1 MGLRAKFNLVILAAF
16 AVGFLIAAVVLNR
29 VANDTA
35 RDQVLQN
42 ARIMMTAADAFR
54 NYTANDLVRLLP
66 SERDGKFVA
75 ETVPAYGAQT
85 TFKQLQD
92 AFSGFSYREAALNPT
107 NPANRARDLGGR
119 SHQSFPRE
127 RGSAGAR
134 DRARYADGTIAPH
147 GPAAFGA
154 DGGMPDLSQRA
165 VRRAAGLDAH
175 LRHDQRIWL
184 EAARDDRC
192 ANPDRAHGGC
202 AQGRARCLCEG
213 PDHPGRHLRDRLYR
227 DEPAAALRDRRAGQ
241 AALGHGGGGE
251 SRPEGRGALHQTR
264 QGRDLGAVGGLQPHA
279 GKPQAGVRDDRMT
292 FRRQL
297 SVQPRRGMRANI

>member
-16 AVGFLIAAVVLNR
+16 AVGFLIAAIVLNR

-107 NPANRARDLGGR
+107 INRFRENGAQQELVIERDTPMGQLL
-119 SHQSFPRE
+119 
-127 RGSAGAR
+127 A
-134 DRARYADGTIAPH
+134 
-147 GPAAFGA
+147 AAFGA

-165 VRRAAGLDAH
+165 VRRASGLDAQ
-175 LRHDQRIWL
+175 LWHDQRIWL
-184 EAARDDRC
+184 EAARDDRR
-192 ANPDRAHGGC
+192 ANPDRAHGGR
-202 AQGRARCLCEG
+202 AQGRARCVCEG

-227 DEPAAALRDRRAGQ
+227 DEPAVALRDHRTGQ
-241 AALGHGGGGE
+241 AAVGDGGGGE
-251 SRPEGRGALHQTR
+251 VSARTTWRATSNPARTRSRRCRWPSTAC
-264 QGRDLGAVGGLQPHA
+264 
-279 GKPQAGVRDDRMT
+279 GKASS
-292 FRRQL
+292 RR
-297 SVQPRRGMRANI
+297 SG

>member
-16 AVGFLIAAVVLNR
+16 AVGFLIAAIVLNR

-42 ARIMMTAADAFR
+42 ARIMMTAADAIR

-75 ETVPAYGAQT
+75 ETVPAYAAQT

-107 NPANRARDLGGR
+107 NAANRARDWK
-119 SHQSFPRE
+119 SISSIVSAKT
-127 RGSAGAR
+127 GSAGAC
-134 DRARYADGTIAPH
+134 DRTRHANGPIAPH

-165 VRRAAGLDAH
+165 V
-175 LRHDQRIWL
+175 
-184 EAARDDRC
+184 
-192 ANPDRAHGGC
+192 
-202 AQGRARCLCEG
+202 
-213 PDHPGRHLRDRLYR
+213 
-227 DEPAAALRDRRAGQ
+227 
-241 AALGHGGGGE
+241 
-251 SRPEGRGALHQTR
+251 
-264 QGRDLGAVGGLQPHA
+264 
-279 GKPQAGVRDDRMT
+279 
-292 FRRQL
+292 
-297 SVQPRRGMRANI
+297 